1 MKGSVQADR
10 RSGVARYLVRLVPE
24 LPNPVQHLTR
34 DPVILHHGF
43 PVPEPAQLPL
53 DHEGPDPVGSL
64 IQQCTAPI
72 LSVGSMRR
80 GVEGTQC
87 RKGPFN
93 LAIQVPQ
100 CPRLL
105 LTQLIVE
112 HVAISGSGND

>member
-1 MKGSVQADR
+1 MPTPVLGSIVMASD
-10 RSGVARYLVRLVPE
+10 VARGSPS
-24 LPNPVQHLTR
+24 N
-34 DPVILHHGF
+34 
-43 PVPEPAQLPL
+43 
-53 DHEGPDPVGSL
+53 HEGLDPVGSL
-64 IQQCTAPI
+64 IQQCTAPT